1 MKVWWAYS
9 ASRDHGR
16 AAAASRIRKRS
27 VTAERAGCRGG
38 ERVVVAGQTALA
50 GQRTETVIR

>member
-1 MKVWWAYS
+1 MTVWWAYS
-9 ASRDHGR
+9 ASRDQES
-16 AAAASRIRKRS
+16 AAAASRIGKRS

-38 ERVVVAGQTALA
+38 ERVIVAGQTALA

>member
-1 MKVWWAYS
+1 MTVWWTYS

-16 AAAASRIRKRS
+16 AAAASRIGKRS

-38 ERVVVAGQTALA
+38 ERVVVAGQLPWPLKEL
-50 GQRTETVIR
+50 RR

>member
-9 ASRDHGR
+9 ASCDHGR
-16 AAAASRIRKRS
+16 AAASSRIRKRS

-50 GQRTETVIR
+50 GQRTEKVIR